1 MLLSETSVVMKH
13 SHKGGHCF
21 CTFAHL
27 VVLKRNQRN
36 IYQGKGLKH
45 EHATRSSMNTLLQV
59 AVSIVEHENLFEAN
73 SFSETW
79 TKKIL
84 CFDMI
89 NQLRNLPE
97 MRMRFFARTHKIV
110 FTEG

>member
-21 CTFAHL
+21 CTFEHL

-73 SFSETW
+73 EAGYV
-79 TKKIL
+79 L
-84 CFDMI
+84 C
-89 NQLRNLPE
+89 LCSASCVCVLHT
-97 MRMRFFARTHKIV
+97 ALC
-110 FTEG
+110 